1 MENKV
6 EKRWEVSP
14 QLGPEQLALMGEVNP
29 LIAQLLFN
37 RGIRS
42 EVEANCFLE
51 GTEFPRVPEKMTGVP
66 TAVQLIFN
74 RINKGEKIVI
84 YGDYDADGITATA
97 LLTQTL
103 ESIQANILSYI
114 PHRVDEGYGLN
125 HQAIQRFA
133 DDKVS
138 LIITVDCGIRD
149 HSAVQFAR
157 DKGLNVIVT
166 DHHTIGATL
175 PEADV
180 IINPKLKEYSYPT
193 KELAGVGVAFI
204 LAYALLREKHRRDG
218 ETNFPNLRLSDLLDL
233 VAIGTI
239 ADMMPLNDPINRLF
253 VNEGLRVIRENRRLG
268 LQVLISSANLHAS
281 DVDANHIAF
290 RIAPRLNA
298 AGRLA
303 DANLAHRLLLCKKET
318 EAFQLADELNN
329 INQRRQFLTNTT
341 LDIVRSRLNRWD
353 KKRYPM
359 ICEGDSSFIHGIVGL
374 VAGRLTEEWYHP
386 AVIWEQGEKYSHAS
400 CRSIPEFNI
409 IEALDECDDLLIR
422 HGGHVSAAGFTVHNK
437 NLDALVAR
445 LQTIARKRF
454 QGKKL
459 LPALKIDAEIGIE
472 HININLLN
480 ELNQLEPTGYGNP
493 QPLFLIRNIQ
503 VYSSRTIGKNR
514 KHLSLQFVHPSL
526 GYLRGVAFNM
536 GDLEGSVGMRL
547 DVVTYIQSNYWNGK
561 RYIELNIQDFRNSVA
576 SE

>member
-1 MENKV
+1 MERRV
-6 EKRWEVSP
+6 EKRWDLTP
-14 QLGPEQLALMGEVNP
+14 QIGPEQLARMGEVNP

-42 EVEANCFLE
+42 EVEVNYFLE
-51 GTEFPRVPEKMTGVP
+51 GTMFPREPEKMIGVT
-66 TAVQLIFN
+66 TAVQIIFN
-74 RINKGEKIVI
+74 MINNGEKIVI

-103 ESIQANILSYI
+103 EAIEADVLSYI

-175 PEADV
+175 PVADV
-180 IINPKLKEYSYPT
+180 VINPKFKENTYPT
-193 KELAGVGVAFI
+193 KDLAGVGVAFI

-218 ETNFPNLRLSDLLDL
+218 KPNFPNLRLSDLLDL

-268 LQVLISSANLHAS
+268 LKVLISSADLQAPN
-281 DVDANHIAF
+281 VDANHVAF

-303 DANLAHRLLLCKKET
+303 DANLAHRLLLCTNEA
-318 EAFQLADELNN
+318 EAFQLADALSN

-341 LDIVRSRLNRWD
+341 LDTVRSRLNKWD
-353 KKRYPM
+353 KKRNPM
-359 ICEGDSSFIHGIVGL
+359 ICVGDSSFVHGIVGL

-386 AVIWEQGEKYSHAS
+386 AVIWEQGEMYSHAS

-422 HGGHVSAAGFTVHNK
+422 HGGHVSAAGFTVHNE
-437 NLDALVAR
+437 NLDALIAR
-445 LQTIARKRF
+445 LQTIARKTFR
-454 QGKKL
+454 GKKL

-472 HININLLN
+472 HVNIDLLS

-493 QPLFLIRNIQ
+493 QPLFLIRNLK
-503 VYSSRTIGKNR
+503 VNSSRTIGKNG

-536 GDLEGSVGMRL
+536 GDLEGSVGIRL

-576 SE
+576 TE

>member
-1 MENKV
+1 MEKKV
-6 EKRWEVSP
+6 EKRWDVTP
-14 QLGPEQLALMGEVNP
+14 QIGLEQLAQMGEVNP

-42 EVEANCFLE
+42 EVEVNYFLE
-51 GTEFPRVPEKMTGVP
+51 GTEFPREPEKMIGIP

-74 RINKGEKIVI
+74 KISNGEKIVI

-103 ESIQANILSYI
+103 ESIKANILSYI
-114 PHRVDEGYGLN
+114 PHRVYEGYGLN

-133 DDKVS
+133 DDKIS

-149 HSAVQFAR
+149 HTAVQFAR
-157 DKGLNVIVT
+157 EKGLNVIIT

-180 IINPKLKEYSYPT
+180 IINPRLKENSYPT

-218 ETNFPNLRLSDLLDL
+218 VPNFPNLRLSDLLDL

-239 ADMMPLNDPINRLF
+239 ADMVPLNDPFNRLF
-253 VNEGLRVIRENRRLG
+253 VNEGLKVIRDNRRLG
-268 LQVLISSANLHAS
+268 LQVLISSADLHAS
-281 DVDANHIAF
+281 NVDANHVAF

-303 DANLAHRLLLCKKET
+303 DANLAHRLLLCTKEA
-318 EAFQLADELNN
+318 EAFQLADALSN
-329 INQRRQFLTNTT
+329 INQRRQILTNTT
-341 LDIVRSRLNRWD
+341 LDTVRSRLKNWD

-359 ICEGDSSFIHGIVGL
+359 ICEGDSSFVHGIVGL
-374 VAGRLTEEWYHP
+374 VAARLTEEWYHP

-422 HGGHVSAAGFTVHNK
+422 HGGHVSAAGFTVHNE
-437 NLDALVAR
+437 NLDALIAR
-445 LQTIARKRF
+445 LQTIARKTF

-472 HININLLN
+472 HVNVDLLSV
-480 ELNQLEPTGYGNP
+480 LNQLEPTGYGNP
-493 QPLFLIRNIQ
+493 QPLFILRNLK
-503 VYSSRTIGKNR
+503 VNSSRTIGKND
-514 KHLSLQFVHPSL
+514 KHLSLHLAHPFL
-526 GYLRGVAFNM
+526 GYLRGIAFNM
-536 GDLEGSVGMRL
+536 GDLEGSVGKRL
-547 DVVTYIQSNYWNGK
+547 DVVSYIQSNYWNGK
-561 RYIELNIQDFRNSVA
+561 HFIELNIQDFRKSVVA
-576 SE
+576 K

>member
-1 MENKV
+1 MEKKV
-6 EKRWEVSP
+6 EKRWEVTP
-14 QLGPEQLALMGEVNP
+14 QIDSEQLTRMGRVNP

-37 RGIRS
+37 RGMRS
-42 EVEANCFLE
+42 KEDVNYFLE
-51 GTEFPRVPEKMTGVP
+51 GTEFPREPEKMIGVT

-74 RINKGEKIVI
+74 KIKNCERIVI

-103 ESIQANILSYI
+103 ESIEANVLSYI

-125 HQAIQRFA
+125 HQAIQRFV

-149 HSAVQFAR
+149 HSAVHFAR
-157 DKGLNVIVT
+157 DKGVNVIVT

-175 PEADV
+175 PQADV
-180 IINPKLKEYSYPT
+180 IINPKLKENSYPS

-218 ETNFPNLRLSDLLDL
+218 VSNFPNLRLSDLLDL

-268 LQVLISSANLHAS
+268 LRVLISSADLHAS
-281 DVDANHIAF
+281 NVYANHVAF

-303 DANLAHRLLLCKKET
+303 DATLAHRLLLCTKEA
-318 EAFQLADELNN
+318 EAFHLADELNN
-329 INQRRQFLTNTT
+329 INKRRQFLTNTT
-341 LDIVRSRLNRWD
+341 LDTVRSRLNNWD

-359 ICEGDSSFIHGIVGL
+359 ICEGDSSFVHGIVGL

-386 AVIWEQGEKYSHAS
+386 AVIWQQGEKYSQAS
-400 CRSIPEFNI
+400 CRSIPELNMI
-409 IEALDECDDLLIR
+409 QALDECDDLLIR

-437 NLDALVAR
+437 NLDALISR
-445 LQTIARKRF
+445 LQTIARRTF

-459 LPALKIDAEIGIE
+459 LPALEIDAEIGIE
-472 HININLLN
+472 QINIDLLD
-480 ELNQLEPTGYGNP
+480 ELDLLEPTGNGNP
-493 QPLFLIRNIQ
+493 QPLFLIRNLQ
-503 VYSSRTIGKNR
+503 VNTSRTIGKNGR
-514 KHLSLQFVHPSL
+514 HLSLQFAHPFM

-536 GDLEGSVGMRL
+536 GHLKGRVGKSL
-547 DVVTYIQSNYWNGK
+547 DVVSYIQSNHWNGK
-561 RYIELNIQDFRNSVA
+561 RFIELNIQDFRNSVVA
-576 SE
+576 E